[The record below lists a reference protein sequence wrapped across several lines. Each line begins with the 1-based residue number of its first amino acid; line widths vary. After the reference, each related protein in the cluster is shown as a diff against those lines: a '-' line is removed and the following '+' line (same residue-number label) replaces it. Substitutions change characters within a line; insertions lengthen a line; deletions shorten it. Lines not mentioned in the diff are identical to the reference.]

1 MLNFMLISFYWKL
14 TIIPCTLK
22 ISFLVHIQDIQ
33 YTDIDYMEDKKDF
46 TYDKVNFKELP
57 QFAEYLHEKGQR
69 YILILVR
76 NTLFF
81 IKHCGCVAQ
90 QQKYHPNANTKI
102 NTSSPDNLSF
112 ISDF

>member
-1 MLNFMLISFYWKL
+1 MLIVILINFYWKL
-14 TIIPCTLK
+14 IVFPYTLNVSIK
-22 ISFLVHIQDIQ
+22 RSFLVHIQDIQ

-81 IKHCGCVAQ
+81 IKHCGHVA
-90 QQKYHPNANTKI
+90 
-102 NTSSPDNLSF
+102 
-112 ISDF
+112 